1 MTPKNP
7 FFDIDFSKLMS
18 DFQMPGIEMDA
29 LVAAQRRNI
38 EALNAANK
46 LALEGVQAVAKRQ
59 AEIFQQTMAEVDLAV
74 KQMMA
79 TAPEAR
85 VAQNADLIKLAIE
98 KAIANMTELSEMVA
112 KSNKEAFEVINQR
125 VAESLD
131 ELKAAMA
138 KATSRRG

>member
-18 DFQMPGIEMDA
+18 DFQMPGIEVDA

-138 KATSRRG
+138 KATSRKG

>member
-59 AEIFQQTMAEVDLAV
+59 AEIFQQTMAEADLAV

-138 KATSRRG
+138 KATSRKG